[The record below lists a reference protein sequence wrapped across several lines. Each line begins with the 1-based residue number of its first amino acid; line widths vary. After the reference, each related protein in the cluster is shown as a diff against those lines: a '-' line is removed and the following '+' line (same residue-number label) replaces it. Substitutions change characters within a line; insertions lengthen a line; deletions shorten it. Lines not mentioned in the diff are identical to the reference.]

1 MLLAVAVFIW
11 TLGLA
16 AGDEIGY
23 TVVCVLS
30 GLTLGVDL
38 IAPGAML
45 NGMLS
50 TEVRRLMLLDSSA
63 PYAAQIVEPLYVSNQ
78 PSTPDLVRDFGV
90 GVVGWALAG
99 AFLVVLYSLIRAP
112 QRR

>member
-1 MLLAVAVFIW
+1 
-11 TLGLA
+11 
-16 AGDEIGY
+16 
-23 TVVCVLS
+23 
-30 GLTLGVDL
+30 
-38 IAPGAML
+38 
-45 NGMLS
+45 MLS
-50 TEVRRLMLLDSSA
+50 LPVLFQRFQTVAGRH
-63 PYAAQIVEPLYVSNQ
+63 AQIVEPLYVSNQ